1 MGVPKKLTEKQIKFA
16 HLIVSNEGRMKGVE
30 CAKEAGYG
38 KACRTR
44 ACELQNPKKYPLV
57 VKYIS
62 ELRAENYKDHK
73 ILVNKILIDFSHLLE
88 DTKKKLDEDFKK
100 GNHKRVVT
108 TINKCKE
115 VFTMVGLN
123 NSPIIVYLS
132 EETRPYKTNHYK
144 IGKTE
149 NCLASRSTGRT
160 DNPFGLN
167 YIASFTYIPSNGFNL
182 EKTLHNFFRNFSTY
196 NEKYNTSASE
206 WFSVKNKNT
215 MLKNFKKVGFHLLN
229 KNNLF
234 HKYDYY
240 GKKGYFKWTNTISLK
255 I

>member
-16 HLIVSNEGRMKGVE
+16 HLIVSNEGRMKGAE

-44 ACELQNPKKYPLV
+44 ACELQNP
-57 VKYIS
+57 YI
-62 ELRAENYKDHK
+62 KQ
-73 ILVNKILIDFSHLLE
+73 
-88 DTKKKLDEDFKK
+88 
-100 GNHKRVVT
+100 VVT

-240 GKKGYFKWTNTISLK
+240 GKKGYFKCTNTISLK
-255 I
+255 ICLKKCN